1 MIFMLLILFNCGC
14 NNDKEAIPC
23 PVTSV
28 ELPQSSSDKP
38 AEPGQI
44 LVIRGN
50 GFAPDCE
57 IWLHATEVAKT
68 SEAIQGEITEVT
80 DSSLSFIAPEV
91 TGRQSVELRQD
102 GGTWILGEL
111 IFPDKENL
119 PLEILPRR
127 ISHIRV
133 TWPEDM
139 TFVIRYTYDA
149 EGRIVVIRE
158 TDRQQLSGSG
168 ATETDRQTTV
178 TYSSDRIVETDY
190 TSAVSTYELTDG
202 RATAVIGQPAPGGV
216 YSDDY
221 TFSYDDA
228 GYISGST
235 WVETPDHTYS
245 AECLYTVVNGS
256 LIRVDAKENSE
267 EWYRGTRTYENDPA
281 RLNNLNIDLFGI
293 SEFLSEGDFDRI
305 YLFGVGGNRLRTLP
319 LRIDYGED
327 GAETYRYEMEGDY
340 ISQIEISD
348 EDGELNTRLE
358 IFYE

>member
-68 SEAIQGEITEVT
+68 SEAIQGEIMEVT

-149 EGRIVVIRE
+149 EGRIVVITQ
-158 TDRQQLSGSG
+158 TDQQYIYEG
-168 ATETDRQTTV
+168 ASNQPIEDEITTV
-178 TYSSDRIVETDY
+178 EYSSDRIIETDPY
-190 TSAVSTYELTDG
+190 GAISTYKLEDG
-202 RATAVIGQPAPGGV
+202 RTTAITATPGGDS
-216 YSDDY
+216 YPADC
-221 TFSYDDA
+221 TFSYDA
-228 GYISGST
+228 KGYISEST
-235 WVETPDHTYS
+235 WTENPDHEYS
-245 AECLYTVVNGS
+245 GKRIYTITNGS
-256 LIRVDAKENSE
+256 LTQWSNNKENYKVQNNPE
-267 EWYRGTRTYENDPA
+267 
-281 RLNNLNIDLFGI
+281 RLNNLNVDLFGVD
-293 SEFLSEGDFDRI
+293 ELTNENPFNHI

-327 GAETYRYEMEGDY
+327 GAETYRYEMESDY